1 MQEEHALLSD
11 EFDSFGDDD
20 AGFGDDDEVPEEG
33 DTEADALVDA
43 RLIEMREALDALR
56 DCEVSDAL
64 RRLRQLF
71 PHIPFPFRVH
81 ALMAARHQVVVG

>member
-11 EFDSFGDDD
+11 EVD
-20 AGFGDDDEVPEEG
+20 GFGDDQVGFDDEDPLESAE
-33 DTEADALVDA
+33 DAEADALVDA

-56 DCEVSDAL
+56 DSEVSDAL
-64 RRLRQLF
+64 RRLRELF